1 MHLPTNF
8 EQPVA
13 GREGFYRRSG
23 EPSTCARGTAQKKLW
38 YGAATLKLLF
48 FFSSRGHVVRACQND
63 KTADPKLVLCTGGRR
78 QAEV

>member
-1 MHLPTNF
+1 LSLATRDF
-8 EQPVA
+8 
-13 GREGFYRRSG
+13 SG
-23 EPSTCARGTAQKKLW
+23 DPANLQHARGTAQKKLW

-78 QAEV
+78 QAKV